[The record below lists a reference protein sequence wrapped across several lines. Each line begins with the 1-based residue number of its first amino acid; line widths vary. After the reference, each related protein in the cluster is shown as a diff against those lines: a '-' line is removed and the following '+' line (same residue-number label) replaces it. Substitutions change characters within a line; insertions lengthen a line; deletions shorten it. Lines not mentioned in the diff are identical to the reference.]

1 MNLELSLFPHNSI
14 KKDTLFLIEKILDI
28 FWFINYDSILLTAI
42 FIVLLITLINRKSKS
57 QACLEVAAVAIDEI
71 RVIKPDERKK
81 SLRVQAAEN
90 ADKAEIEFNLKKSL
104 SKKHQIPVAEQKANA
119 RRNHNILYGTN
130 Y

>member
-57 QACLEVAAVAIDEI
+57 QTCLEVAAVAIDEI
-71 RVIKPDERKK
+71 RVDIF
-81 SLRVQAAEN
+81 VVGVFIA
-90 ADKAEIEFNLKKSL
+90 F
-104 SKKHQIPVAEQKANA
+104 PVCQ
-119 RRNHNILYGTN
+119 L
-130 Y
+130 

>member
-1 MNLELSLFPHNSI
+1 MNLELSLFPDNSI
-14 KKDTLFLIEKILDI
+14 KKDILFLIENILDI

-57 QACLEVAAVAIDEI
+57 QTCLEVAAVAIDEI

-104 SKKHQIPVAEQKANA
+104 SKKHQIPVVEQKANA